1 LSSHPDLDLGSKPR
15 FKRKYHESL
24 RQSEYYELNEQY
36 AELTLKMLIA
46 RTSLPLALEPLGIHG
61 KGIVEGTNPD
71 TERFD
76 FRIYSK
82 LNNKTIAYIEAT
94 GDAVNDSYARIL
106 SEKLFKAK
114 MLFERERIP
123 VFFMYLKRKRDGSIK
138 TVRIF
143 NIYQIEKFS
152 RKEKWLEDEREYF
165 IIELKHG
172 FTTRQFS
179 KILKELYEFVR
190 QVRS

>member
-46 RTSLPLALEPLGIHG
+46 RTSLPLEIESLGIHG
-61 KGIVEGTNPD
+61 KGVIEGSNPD
-71 TERFD
+71 KERFD
-76 FRIYSK
+76 FRIYSEID
-82 LNNKTIAYIEAT
+82 NKTICFVEAT
-94 GDAVNDSYARIL
+94 GDAVNDNLARIL
-106 SEKLFKAK
+106 SEKLYKAK
-114 MLFERERIP
+114 MIFEKERIP

-138 TVRIF
+138 SVRIF
-143 NIYQIEKFS
+143 NIYQLEKFG
-152 RKEKWLEDEREYF
+152 RKEKWLQDEKDYF
-165 IIELKHG
+165 VIELKHG

-179 KILKELYEFVR
+179 KILKDLYEFVR

>member
-1 LSSHPDLDLGSKPR
+1 MSSHPDLDLSSKPR

-24 RQSEYYELNEQY
+24 RESEYYMLNEEF

-46 RTSLPLALEPLGIHG
+46 KTDLPLGIDQQGIHG
-61 KGIVEGTNPD
+61 KGIVEGHNPD

-76 FRIYSK
+76 FRIFNK
-82 LNNKTIAYIEAT
+82 LNNRTICFVEAT
-94 GDAVNDSYARIL
+94 GDAINDNLARIL
-106 SEKLFKAK
+106 SEKFFKAK
-114 MLFERERIP
+114 MIFEKERIP

-152 RKEKWLEDEREYF
+152 RKEKWLEDERDYF
-165 IIELKHG
+165 IIEMRKG

>member
-24 RQSEYYELNEQY
+24 RQSEYYELNEIY
-36 AELTLKMLIA
+36 AELTLNILI
-46 RTSLPLALEPLGIHG
+46 TKSELPLAVEMIGIHG
-61 KGIVEGTNPD
+61 KGIVEGKNPD

-76 FRIYSK
+76 FRIYSEID
-82 LNNKTIAYIEAT
+82 NKTICFVEAT
-94 GDAVNDSYARIL
+94 GDAVNDNLARIL
-106 SEKLFKAK
+106 SEKFFKAK
-114 MLFERERIP
+114 MIFEKERIP

-138 TVRIF
+138 SVRIF
-143 NIYQIEKFS
+143 NIYQLEKFG
-152 RKEKWLEDEREYF
+152 RKEKWLQDEKDYF

-179 KILKELYEFVR
+179 KILKDLYEFVR

>member
-1 LSSHPDLDLGSKPR
+1 MKTPPKPDLGSSSR
-15 FKRKYHESL
+15 FKKKYHGSL
-24 RQSEYYELNEQY
+24 RESEYYELNEIY
-36 AELTLKMLIA
+36 AELTLRILI
-46 RTSLPLALEPLGIHG
+46 TKTELPLEVEMQGIHG

-71 TERFD
+71 KERFD
-76 FRIYSK
+76 FRIYSEID
-82 LNNKTIAYIEAT
+82 NKTICFVEAT

-106 SEKLFKAK
+106 SEKFFKAK
-114 MLFERERIP
+114 MIFEKERIP
-123 VFFMYLKRKRDGSIK
+123 TFFMYLKRKRDGSIK
-138 TVRIF
+138 TIRIF

-152 RKEKWLEDEREYF
+152 RKEKWLEDEKDYF
-165 IIELKHG
+165 VIEMKHG